1 MEDLLT
7 LEEKVMTANY
17 IKDQD
22 VANFIETCVIDK
34 NYWVDKKQIAN
45 ALEIPIDDLQDFIKD
60 SQFIVIN
67 KEGKLTTRKLYKEK
81 TPFLDKLL
89 NSIKNKID

>member
-7 LEEKVMTANY
+7 LDKKVMTANY

-22 VANFIETCVIDK
+22 VANCIETCVIDK
-34 NYWVDKKQIAN
+34 NYWIDKKQIADV
-45 ALEIPIDDLQDFIKD
+45 LEIPIDDLQDLLKN
-60 SQFIVIN
+60 SQSIVIN

-81 TPFLDKLL
+81 TSFLDKLL
-89 NSIKNKID
+89 DSLKNRID